1 MGVSFMVCDLLPPRR
16 GRTRKQPLG
25 LTRAVHSGT
34 LKGLAPLSFDHD
46 QCVAAF
52 TV

>member
-1 MGVSFMVCDLLPPRR
+1 
-16 GRTRKQPLG
+16 
-25 LTRAVHSGT
+25 VHSGT

-46 QCVAAF
+46 QCMAAF